1 MIARK
6 KVRNTVFL
14 FFALLFFLSPFSVLA
29 QVPGGEEIPPPS
41 GNVWEIYCYGNGDTM
56 AAVFEGLA
64 LLLQGGT
71 IGALVKLAIV
81 AAMVVLFG
89 YMAFGLFSAGPY
101 RIMLTPFQG
110 LFIAAVTFFMFTA
123 KADVAIY
130 DRYNPFGGTT
140 VIQNVPFFAAFP
152 ASVFSRIGDKMVEK
166 FEEVFMPILGTS
178 DELAVQ
184 SHGFGFSPSLLNT
197 VSQSVPPD
205 ANFLRNLAFYIDRCV
220 GFEMESLY
228 GQKRDWNVVL
238 KGQSLDDILESY
250 NRAVEITITEPACPD
265 ISDVTVPCPDLY
277 TQCIKPVLLGQQS
290 DIMEKLKNSTAEAKG
305 IDRATLD
312 SIMNELVTTV
322 LGYSSISTNEFW
334 AAVVA
339 NNVLDETLFENPAGS
354 LGYAQAVYSANTTW
368 ESAGRFL
375 RELLP
380 EIRSIFEILLY
391 SFSVF
396 LPLVF
401 FTFRLKALMTYLATA
416 LWLQLWGVAYAVGNF
431 IAIDKLMKLQST
443 IADCGVGIYCLDAIK
458 MQTAYSLAASH
469 LPVTLG
475 IILLGGLIYGGEYAF
490 IKGTTLVTGDV
501 TAKGLEGAGQ
511 ASDFQKTGS
520 MAGTHHRAVY
530 EGMSGIAEYSS
541 RQAFMKPVYFMG
553 GAGGES
559 GMVASYPGYKR
570 LETSAFS
577 AWWDDKGHGIINM
590 RGTGGKYE
598 VQFDPGSGMPSKV
611 IAASSPMFSAMMTGS
626 ISESLAKE
634 AAMESTETVQARKKW
649 EKEVRE
655 AEAAVAKSLYEM
667 HEASRTESGHV
678 DTGAYARRIEHAFG
692 LEEKKARELAERAE
706 KVFEKKHASRGDKY
720 VGMGGGVDVSFG
732 PKALTK
738 LIGIEGK
745 FGGQAG
751 YRHHW
756 VDETG
761 KTSATSTSTGTTS
774 STGVSDRHGSLE
786 FSFAQAED
794 TEKRLKESG
803 VSEKT
808 AQETAREI
816 REAWEAERELEETY
830 SEQLS
835 EAKRYLKDLK
845 ASDEYK
851 ANITREM
858 VGDTLDYSVP
868 WVAGIRKADMELSSG
883 GAKEKIQEIRKRI
896 KEEIKNRLD
905 HPVSDR
911 VEKEIREAEKLKA
924 EAPKTETTP
933 AFPEKEYRERKAGI
947 EKDLEERKRKT
958 EAGREKMDLHFRER
972 KAEMEKQKSPKSPKP
987 PSEPEEFEE
996 GKEKKRRK
1004 FKGGEFG
1011 AI

>member
-1 MIARK
+1 
-6 KVRNTVFL
+6 
-14 FFALLFFLSPFSVLA
+14 
-29 QVPGGEEIPPPS
+29 
-41 GNVWEIYCYGNGDTM
+41 M

-89 YMAFGLFSAGPY
+89 YMAFGLMSAGPY
-101 RIMLTPFQG
+101 RVMLTPFQG

-140 VIQNVPFFAAFP
+140 VIENVPFFAAFP

-178 DELAVQ
+178 DDLAVQ
-184 SHGFGFSPSLLNT
+184 SHGFGFGPSLLNT
-197 VSQSVPPD
+197 VSQSVPLD

-265 ISDVTVPCPDLY
+265 ISDETVPCPDLY

-375 RELLP
+375 KELLP

-475 IILLGGLIYGGEYAF
+475 ILLLGGLIYGGEYAF
-490 IKGTTLVTGDV
+490 IKGTTMVTGDV
-501 TAKGLEGAGQ
+501 TAKGMEGAGQ

-649 EKEVRE
+649 EREVRE

-678 DTGAYARRIEHAFG
+678 DTSAYARRIGHAFG
-692 LEEKKARELAERAE
+692 LEEKKARELAEKAE
-706 KVFEKKHASRGDKY
+706 KAFEKGYSRQHGWRADIEGGVKGEY
-720 VGMGGGVDVSFG
+720 SGGLVGALISKVTGLKGGIYGKVGGGHGWSWAHRTDQ
-732 PKALTK
+732 K
-738 LIGIEGK
+738 
-745 FGGQAG
+745 
-751 YRHHW
+751 
-756 VDETG
+756 
-761 KTSATSTSTGTTS
+761 SATSTTAGKTASTGISDRDTS
-774 STGVSDRHGSLE
+774 SESSTTE
-786 FSFAQAED
+786 AQDIER
-794 TEKRLKESG
+794 TLKESG

-816 REAWEAERELEETY
+816 REAWEAEREYDETY

-883 GAKEKIQEIRKRI
+883 SAKEKVQQIRERI
-896 KEEIKNRLD
+896 KEEIKDRLD

-911 VEKEIREAEKLKA
+911 VEREIREAEKLKA
-924 EAPKTETTP
+924 EAPKAETRP
-933 AFPEKEYRERKAGI
+933 AFPEKEYRERKEGI
-947 EKDLEERKRKT
+947 ERDLEERRRKT
-958 EAGREKMDLHFRER
+958 EAEREKMDKHFRER
-972 KAEMEKQKSPKSPKP
+972 KEEVEKQKSPKSPKP
-987 PSEPEEFEE
+987 PSEPEDFEE
-996 GKEKKRRK
+996 GKKKKRRK
-1004 FKGGEFG
+1004 YEGKDFG
-1011 AI
+1011 SAL